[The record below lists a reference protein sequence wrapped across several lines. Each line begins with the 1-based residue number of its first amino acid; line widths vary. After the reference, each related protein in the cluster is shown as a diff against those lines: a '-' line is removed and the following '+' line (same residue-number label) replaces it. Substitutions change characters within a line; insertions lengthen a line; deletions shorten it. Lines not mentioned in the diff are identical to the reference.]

1 MSLPAMSAEVS
12 LGRSETFYATQG
24 GGAAAPSGTVVPQ
37 LSACTPCVQL
47 GGGRRCVRLLGRRI
61 CVNIPSFGRWH
72 ICCRT
77 RWGWPP
83 ISCSVSRC

>member
-1 MSLPAMSAEVS
+1 MAMPGFTADFSAYRSDAVYASSGSATSPAST
-12 LGRSETFYATQG
+12 G
-24 GGAAAPSGTVVPQ
+24 VVPQ

-47 GGGRRCVRLLGRRI
+47 GGGRHCFNLIGRRI
-61 CVNIPSFGRWH
+61 CVNIPSFGRWR

-83 ISCSVSRC
+83 FRCSVGRC